1 MNAPNDT
8 DRRLSAWLE
17 DGPSRAAERSID
29 GAVAHARSHP
39 RRRDPFAF
47 LRKDPM
53 DTTPRAA
60 ASRPLLLVAVI
71 GLLIAAS
78 FAAAS
83 VGGLLDRPAVVVPI
97 ATASPTP
104 SIAPASI
111 GPSASAAPSTPAVF
125 DVDLVENVG
134 ADASIHIIDESHT
147 VVSATSQAPADG
159 GSVPEGAVATA
170 VLADDPSSIVLT
182 WTGSPCDTVHT
193 LTIAPDGRTMS
204 IERPACSGDSVPVDH
219 VLVLKFKTPVPL
231 DAVRATVH
239 TVGS

>member
-1 MNAPNDT
+1 MNASNDS

-17 DGPSRAAERSID
+17 DGPSGAAERSID
-29 GAVAHARSHP
+29 AAVAHAGSHP

-60 ASRPLLLVAVI
+60 ATRPLLLVALI
-71 GLLIAAS
+71 GLLIVAS
-78 FAAAS
+78 FTAAS
-83 VGGLLDRPAVVVPI
+83 VGGFLDRPAVVVPV

-104 SIAPASI
+104 SAQPSVE
-111 GPSASAAPSTPAVF
+111 PSASAAPSPAAF

-147 VVSATSQAPADG
+147 VVSATSQAPAEG
-159 GSVPEGAVATA
+159 GSVPEGAVAAA
-170 VLADDPSSIVLT
+170 VLAADPASIVLT

-204 IERPACSGDSVPVDH
+204 IERPACSGDSIPVDH
-219 VLVLKFKTPVPL
+219 VLVLKFKAPVPL
-231 DAVRATVH
+231 DAIRATVH
-239 TVGS
+239 TVRS